1 MNLCPVLFISVL
13 LSNLPLL
20 ERISHATTETLWC
33 CDDDVQ
39 LLLKQSICARNHTYR
54 KLDTI
59 KLARSKNHAFLYI
72 SLILILNASDI
83 ESNPGP
89 ITPKYPCHICSKAVT
104 WKQKGVACDDCQKW
118 YHAECMHMTTPV
130 YMSLNNVSWHC
141 CNCGMQNF
149 ASSLFESS
157 IDISSTNSFSSLEE
171 ERTVLLVLVPHLPAR
186 LQHHDLFQIR
196 ITNEVI

>member
-1 MNLCPVLFISVL
+1 MNLCQVLFISVL
-13 LSNLPLL
+13 LSNLILL
-20 ERISHATTETLWC
+20 ERITYATTETLSC

-39 LLLKQSICARNHTYR
+39 LLLKQSICARNHTHR

-59 KLARSKNHAFLYI
+59 KLARRSKNHALLYI

-89 ITPKYPCHICSKAVT
+89 RTPKYPCQICSKAVT

-118 YHAECMHMTTPV
+118 YHAECLHMTTLV

-141 CNCGMQNF
+141 CNCGMPNV

-157 IDISSTNSFSSLEE
+157 IDISSTNSFSSLEDSI
-171 ERTVLLVLVPHLPAR
+171 TSPGLHLSAR
-186 LQHHDLFQIR
+186 LQHHNLFQIR